1 MVDRISALAEQY
13 QPGKSGLLGDGDSAG
28 VILQEISSITL
39 YQLAAWPQ
47 SVEAVAT
54 MVANTIGAEQAPGPG
69 NAQSGKHGSALR
81 VEPLKW
87 WLYGIAAPEI
97 EAEQGSMLDISHSRS
112 QVRVTGTEAV
122 TFLNRHLSLDLR
134 EKSFPVDSVASS
146 VIHHVGI
153 TLWRSGQGYELFIP
167 RGFALSLWQ
176 GLVESATQFGLEVV

>member
-81 VEPLKW
+81 VPCSIYPIHVRRSVLPALKPL
-87 WLYGIAAPEI
+87 
-97 EAEQGSMLDISHSRS
+97 H
-112 QVRVTGTEAV
+112 
-122 TFLNRHLSLDLR
+122 F
-134 EKSFPVDSVASS
+134 
-146 VIHHVGI
+146 
-153 TLWRSGQGYELFIP
+153 
-167 RGFALSLWQ
+167 
-176 GLVESATQFGLEVV
+176 